1 MCQERDSYKGL
12 LESYEHEIT
21 FSGGQFEKDHTAS
34 LEKVI
39 KDQRDMID
47 RLEGQLADKVTPT
60 AGDATGATE
69 GGSLELERMAKALSH
84 AEEERDTLKHEL
96 EVRMARGEIKPA
108 DTKILHLR

>member
-47 RLEGQLADKVTPT
+47 RLEGQLADKVTPP
-60 AGDATGATE
+60 GGATGIIE
-69 GGSLELERMAKALSH
+69 GSSLEMERMAKALSQ
-84 AEEERDTLKHEL
+84 AEEERDALKHEL
-96 EVRMARGEIKPA
+96 DVRMARGEIKPA